1 MSLLVV
7 GSIAFDSVETPFGK
21 VEEALGGS
29 ALYFS
34 TSASY
39 FTDVDLVAVVG
50 DDFPDETIDFL
61 RSRNVGLEGLKRSEG
76 RTFRWKG
83 KYGYDLN
90 EAQTLDTQLNVF
102 GDFHPELPDDYR
114 DASHVFLANI
124 DPELQMEVLE
134 QVRDPEF
141 VALDTMNFWI
151 EGKLD
156 ALIKV
161 LERVDMAVINEQ
173 EARQLA
179 DEANITRAAETILE
193 MGPTHVAIKRGEY
206 GALIF
211 SRDDVFFAPAYPL
224 ESVFDPTG
232 AGDTFAGGLLG
243 YISRCGG
250 PPTNGD
256 LRQATVL
263 GGVMASFC
271 VEEFSLD
278 GLREIE
284 TARIERRFAQFKD
297 LVSFEPLEILG

>member
-50 DDFPDETIDFL
+50 DDFPDQTIDFL
-61 RSRNVGLEGLKRSEG
+61 KSRNVGLEGLKHSEG
-76 RTFRWKG
+76 KTFRWKG

-102 GDFHPELPDDYR
+102 GDFHPELPEGYR

-151 EGKLD
+151 DGKID
-156 ALIKV
+156 ALYKV

-179 DEANITRAAETILE
+179 DEANITRAAERILE
-193 MGPTHVAIKRGEY
+193 MGPSHVAIKRGEY
-206 GALIF
+206 GALVF
-211 SRDDVFFAPAYPL
+211 SADDVFFAPAYPL
-224 ESVFDPTG
+224 ESVYDPTG

-243 YISRCGG
+243 YICRCGG
-250 PPTNGD
+250 VPTDGN

-278 GLREIE
+278 GLRDIE
-284 TARIERRFAQFKD
+284 TARIERRFAQFQD
-297 LVSFEPLEILG
+297 LVNFEPLEVLD